1 MLWLT
6 NLRFDFVLLGALAG
20 PAVLGVY
27 AVASKFAELMRL
39 VPTAVN
45 YVLYPRFA
53 RLGKAKATTE
63 ARRLLPLNT
72 ALTVAMTPFLAAAT
86 LVALPIL
93 YGQAYRG
100 AITPAEII
108 IVGLSVEGAAAV
120 ASAYLVGIGRPG
132 LNSVGMG
139 VGTIITVTLDVILIP
154 RYGAIG
160 GAITSAVTYLT
171 TTMVL
176 VIVARSQFRAQA
188 RADRLGPLARPE
200 IRADSRMRR
209 AVDLIVS
216 AVALAI
222 WGPVIVALAAAV
234 RLTSRGP
241 AFYRQVRIGRSREP
255 FTILKL
261 RSMVTGADRAAPLVT
276 SHADSR
282 VTRLGAVL
290 RATKLDELPQLV
302 NVLKGDMTL
311 IGPRPEVPRYI
322 PCYSGGELETLNVRP
337 GLTGAGQIFY
347 TQMQQAPVSG
357 AEDPEQHYITH
368 ELPAKL
374 GFDLDYLRRRSLGYD
389 LTLVLRTILLVTG
402 LGKRVPAPA
411 PAQDAPTIVTA
422 PRVRGR
428 SGDDTLPLPLIR
440 DSATTEAAEPP
451 KEGWFTP
458 HRASGHDRLR

>member
-1 MLWLT
+1 
-6 NLRFDFVLLGALAG
+6 
-20 PAVLGVY
+20 
-27 AVASKFAELMRL
+27 
-39 VPTAVN
+39 
-45 YVLYPRFA
+45 
-53 RLGKAKATTE
+53 
-63 ARRLLPLNT
+63 
-72 ALTVAMTPFLAAAT
+72 
-86 LVALPIL
+86 
-93 YGQAYRG
+93 
-100 AITPAEII
+100 
-108 IVGLSVEGAAAV
+108 
-120 ASAYLVGIGRPG
+120 
-132 LNSVGMG
+132 MG

-176 VIVARSQFRAQA
+176 VVLARSQFRAQT
-188 RADRLGPLARPE
+188 RSDRLGPLARAE
-200 IRADSRMRR
+200 IRADSWMRR

-222 WGPVIVALAAAV
+222 SGPVILALAAAV
-234 RLTSRGP
+234 RFSSRGP
-241 AFYRQVRIGRSREP
+241 AFYRQVRVGRSHEP

-261 RSMVTGADRAAPLVT
+261 RSMVTGADLAGPLVT

-322 PCYSGGELETLNVRP
+322 PCYSSGELETLNVRP

-347 TQMQQAPVSG
+347 TRMQQAPVSG
-357 AEDPEQHYITH
+357 AEDPEQHYITC

-374 GFDLDYLRRRSLGYD
+374 GFDLDYLRRRSLWYD
-389 LTLVLRTILLVTG
+389 ITIVLRTVLLVTG
-402 LGKRVPAPA
+402 LGSKRVPAPA
-411 PAQDAPTIVTA
+411 PSTDAPAIVTA

-428 SGDDTLPLPLIR
+428 SGDETVPLPVLR
-440 DSATTEAAEPP
+440 DSATAKAAEPLND
-451 KEGWFTP
+451 GWFTP
-458 HRASGHDRLR
+458 QRARDHDRLR